1 MITKLT
7 IAAAA
12 FTLAYAGAASAA
24 TLTVTESQ
32 GQNRA
37 LVLGSTDLDDAADA
51 GGGFNLNALNSGNP
65 FAATDDLQ
73 IHGRI
78 VSSVDQFT
86 FEMSTAFNLDFDFDG
101 YLLDGGGSVG
111 AGFSGLV
118 DQAVVLSGDDPAVVA
133 SGKEV
138 TISLMD
144 SLMNT
149 VATETFLTNVSS
161 ATQLD
166 ANIFSN
172 IAAGTY
178 TLSIDGRQGSA
189 TGTAALYDLKVSP
202 VPLPASVL
210 LLMGGLG
217 GLVAAR
223 RKRAA

>member
-12 FTLAYAGAASAA
+12 ITLAYAGAASAA

-37 LVLGSTDLDDAADA
+37 LVAGSVDLDDADDA
-51 GGGFNLNALNSGNP
+51 GGGFDLNALNGGNA
-65 FAATDDLQ
+65 FIGSDDLQ

-78 VSSVDQFT
+78 VSSIDRFT
-86 FEMSTAFNLDFDFDG
+86 FEVSTAFNLDFDFDG
-101 YLLDGGGSVG
+101 YLLDAGGSVS
-111 AGFSGLV
+111 ADLSGLV
-118 DQAVVLSGDDPAVVA
+118 DHDVVLAGDDPQLVA

-138 TISLMD
+138 TISLID
-144 SLMNT
+144 SMMNT

-161 ATQLD
+161 ATTMD
-166 ANIFSN
+166 ENIFSN

-178 TLSIDGRQGSA
+178 ILSIDGTQGSA
-189 TGTAALYDLKVSP
+189 TGTAALYDLKISAI
-202 VPLPASVL
+202 PLPAPAL
-210 LLMGGLG
+210 LLLGGLG

-223 RKRAA
+223 RKRSA

>member
-12 FTLAYAGAASAA
+12 LALAYAGAASAA
-24 TLTVTESQ
+24 TLTVTESN

-37 LVLGSTDLDDAADA
+37 LVAGSEDLEDAADA
-51 GGGFNLNALNSGNP
+51 GGGFDLNALNGGGV
-65 FAATDDLQ
+65 FGGGDDVQ

-78 VSSVDQFT
+78 VSSMDQFS
-86 FEMSTAFNLDFDFDG
+86 FEFSTGFNLDFDFDG
-101 YLLDGGGSVG
+101 YALDAGGTVA
-111 AGFSGLV
+111 AGLSGLV
-118 DQAVVLSGDDPAVVA
+118 DQDVVVNASDPVTVS

-138 TISLMD
+138 TISLTDAM
-144 SLMNT
+144 MNV
-149 VATETFLTNVSS
+149 VASQTFNTNVSS
-161 ATQLD
+161 LTAAD

-172 IAAGTY
+172 IAAGLY
-178 TLSIDGRQGSA
+178 TLTIDGTSGSA
-189 TGTAALYDLKVSP
+189 TDVAALYDIKVSA

-217 GLVAAR
+217 GLAAAR

>member
-1 MITKLT
+1 MITKMT
-7 IAAAA
+7 FAAAA
-12 FTLAYAGAASAA
+12 MTLAFAGAASAA

-37 LVLGSTDLDDAADA
+37 LVAGSVDLDDAADA
-51 GGGFNLNALNSGNP
+51 GGGFDLNALNAGNA
-65 FAATDDLQ
+65 FTGGDDVQ

-78 VSSVDQFT
+78 VSSIDQFT
-86 FEMSTAFNLDFDFDG
+86 IEFSSAFNLDFDFDG
-101 YLLDGGGSVG
+101 YDLDAGGSV
-111 AGFSGLV
+111 AADLSGLV
-118 DQAVVLSGDDPAVVA
+118 DHDVVLAGDDPVAVA

-144 SLMNT
+144 SMMNT
-149 VATETFLTNVSS
+149 VATETFFTNVSS
-161 ATQLD
+161 ATQSD

-172 IAAGTY
+172 IAAGVY
-178 TLSIDGRQGSA
+178 TLSIDGTQGSA
-189 TGTAALYDLKVSP
+189 TGVAALYDLKVSA